1 MSNLVVKSSSQV
13 FGVLKCTTSCM
24 DSCRDNEYD
33 ILYCIPDKLLLLRRM
48 QNGRKTRSERLEMP
62 TFSTVIEIQD
72 QHTWL
77 VHGDVAASVDSILAG
92 SAPATDCRQN
102 I

>member
-1 MSNLVVKSSSQV
+1 
-13 FGVLKCTTSCM
+13 M
-24 DSCRDNEYD
+24 DNKHD
-33 ILYCIPDKLLLLRRM
+33 IVCYMRDKLLLVRRM

-62 TFSTVIEIQD
+62 TFSTVIEIMD
-72 QHTWL
+72 RRTWL

-92 SAPATDCRQN
+92 NAPATDCRQN